1 MEGKMRD
8 AKIEITSTKDQESRT
23 LVAICPQENGSS
35 LGAAAP
41 TLGSP
46 HPHSHA
52 PAHPHTRPSPP
63 SHSPADPASQRPQA
77 AGRATQTGAST
88 GPSSPPCAD
97 TAVGL
102 LPALAFWDW
111 TPRGVVGW
119 QESVV
124 KLVQKPSWGSR
135 IPHTAEK
142 AFESFSLVL
151 LPLGPAPVT
160 LHSLPQG
167 ACKKGKQN

>member
-1 MEGKMRD
+1 MRN
-8 AKIEITSTKDQESRT
+8 AKKDNKHKGPRIQNAGGY
-23 LVAICPQENGSS
+23 LLKENGDS

-41 TLGSP
+41 ILRSP
-46 HPHSHA
+46 PPTHTFQFIPI
-52 PAHPHTRPSPP
+52 PAPSPD
-63 SHSPADPASQRPQA
+63 SYSPADPASQRPQA
-77 AGRATQTGAST
+77 AGMAMQTDAST
-88 GPSSPPCAD
+88 EPSLLPCAG

-102 LPALAFWDW
+102 LLVLAFWDW
-111 TPRGVVGW
+111 TPQEGVGW
-119 QESVV
+119 QGPVV
-124 KLVQKPSWGSR
+124 KLVQKPLWGSR
-135 IPHTAEK
+135 IPHTTAK

>member
-1 MEGKMRD
+1 MAMQTD
-8 AKIEITSTKDQESRT
+8 ASTE
-23 LVAICPQENGSS
+23 PSS
-35 LGAAAP
+35 L
-41 TLGSP
+41 
-46 HPHSHA
+46 
-52 PAHPHTRPSPP
+52 
-63 SHSPADPASQRPQA
+63 
-77 AGRATQTGAST
+77 
-88 GPSSPPCAD
+88 PCAG

-102 LPALAFWDW
+102 LPVLAFWDW
-111 TPRGVVGW
+111 TPQGVVDW
-119 QESVV
+119 QGPVV
-124 KLVQKPSWGSR
+124 KLVQKPLWGSQ